1 MDEAPGKTVAFAATA
16 MPQERSHAAD
26 DLKVAQRIRD
36 KEKEWEAVLD
46 DENASEPE
54 KAEALRKLEELA
66 GFQRRHAMRSK
77 SSADNLV
84 RAVRLAI
91 NRLHENLAEA
101 VDAHGQPHPVLR
113 PFGEHLAKYLIGP
126 SARYNGRMGART
138 RAGVAGRFTYE
149 PPAGVRW
156 LD

>member
-1 MDEAPGKTVAFAATA
+1 M
-16 MPQERSHAAD
+16 
-26 DLKVAQRIRD
+26 
-36 KEKEWEAVLD
+36 
-46 DENASEPE
+46 
-54 KAEALRKLEELA
+54 
-66 GFQRRHAMRSK
+66 
-77 SSADNLV
+77 V

-101 VDAHGQPHPVLR
+101 VDANGQPHPVLR
-113 PFGEHLAKYLIGP
+113 PFGEHLAKHLIGP

-156 LD
+156 SD